1 MIQHATTA
9 QVLDAFAKQDDRQML
24 ALKQAAHRYLGGT
37 HFSDPLDLIHEALYL
52 TLEGRRNWPLHVD
65 FGLYLAMT
73 MRSVA
78 DTSRRSSAMKT
89 TSAVPFDEMTEEHF
103 QSENNTPSVEDQL
116 IAMEQFSCAQ
126 AAADSVRSAL
136 SDDPKALRVLNG
148 LLAGMGPKEMCLE
161 FQISSKDFNAA
172 HQRVMR
178 RLRNSGRLQ

>member
-9 QVLDAFAKQDDRQML
+9 EVLDAFAKLDDRQML
-24 ALKQAAHRYLGGT
+24 ALKHAAGRYLGGT

-65 FGLYLAMT
+65 FGLYVAMT

-89 TSAVPFDEMTEEHF
+89 TSPVSFDELHED
-103 QSENNTPSVEDQL
+103 QLGGDNASPSVEDQL
-116 IAMEQFSCAQ
+116 IAMEQYSCAQ
-126 AAADSVRSAL
+126 TAADSVRASL
-136 SDDPKALRVLNG
+136 SEDPKALRVLNG
-148 LLAGMGPKEMCLE
+148 LLAGMGPKEMCVE

-178 RLRNSGRLQ
+178 RLKNSGRLQ